1 MIMSITESWSDT
13 IQQLNEDRT
22 QGINTLLV
30 ALDVARKEG
39 AISEHDHVLALAW
52 MKKYVDR

>member
-1 MIMSITESWSDT
+1 MSITESWSGT
-13 IQQLNEDRT
+13 IQVLNEDRT
-22 QGINTLLV
+22 TGINTLLV
-30 ALDVARKEG
+30 ALDVARNEG

>member
-1 MIMSITESWSDT
+1 MIMSITESWADT
-13 IQQLNEDRT
+13 IQQLNEDRVQAIT
-22 QGINTLLV
+22 ALV
-30 ALDVARKEG
+30 ISLEVARKEG

>member
-1 MIMSITESWSDT
+1 VSITESWSDT
-13 IQQLNEDRT
+13 IQVLNADRT
-22 QGINTLLV
+22 QAITALLV
-30 ALDVARKEG
+30 SLDVARSEG

>member
-1 MIMSITESWSDT
+1 MSITESWSDT

-22 QGINTLLV
+22 QGITALLV
-30 ALDVARKEG
+30 ALDVARNEG

>member
-1 MIMSITESWSDT
+1 VSITDSWSDT

-22 QGINTLLV
+22 QGIN
-30 ALDVARKEG
+30 EG